1 MNSVFKIKKNAGS
14 VSKKSA
20 SQLIG
25 NFCKYSF
32 LTKNR
37 ENLNKFTNHYN
48 FVNPSMIS
56 LSKNQMTISIHSQMN
71 SLNLYKYNKY
81 NFCNKNEPTKKG
93 EEKDD
98 KDKQDAP
105 KGFEKFYK
113 RNKATTE
120 SKEDTS
126 KKETKSDNSD
136 KTENKDSS
144 KNEDKE
150 FEEENKDENS
160 ENNKNKKPDD
170 DNFYEKLK
178 QFANENSGLIIS
190 AVAVFAYILL
200 YLARTKKASLREV
213 TVNEFNTFV
222 ETHQIQSIEITKD
235 KISPTFF
242 NVISYLKDGNI
253 IKLNIINHEMFLRGL
268 EQKQY
273 EMGIPEKDFVPIKI
287 TSTPSVETSDDN
299 TLLPAFAFGVLAA
312 LLYRLTKNYQAF
324 MTAAKNLK
332 KGKKSSGSEDQGK
345 SGLGGFR
352 GFNMF
357 DYGKTNVKEFGTEIK
372 VNVKFKNVAGM
383 EQAKKEI
390 MEFVDFLKHPEKY
403 HKLGA
408 KIPRGALL
416 AGPPGTGKTM
426 LAKAVAGEA
435 NVPFFA
441 ISGSD
446 FVEMFVG
453 VGAAR
458 VRDLFKKAKEKSP
471 SIIFIDEIDAVGR
484 KRGGKFTGGH
494 DERDN
499 TLNQLLVEMD
509 GFGTESN
516 VIVLAATNRS
526 DILDAALLRPGRFDR
541 QVEITLPDR
550 KDREQIFK
558 IYLKKVKLDHSKSIE
573 EYAMRLSTLTPGFSG
588 ADISNLVN
596 EAAII
601 SARNNKEHVDSE
613 SFESAAD
620 RIIAGL
626 ETRRMLSEKERKI
639 VAYHEAGH
647 AVVGWF
653 LEHSSPLVKLTI
665 IPRSKGALGFTQF
678 VPDDIS
684 LRSTEHLQDLICG
697 LLGGRIAEE
706 KFFGSI
712 TTGASDDLQKIGRIA
727 DAMVTKYGMSNLG
740 LRAFPGGDE
749 EGYMAKP
756 YSTETESVS

>member
-37 ENLNKFTNHYN
+37 KNLNKFTNHYN

-222 ETHQIQSIEITKD
+222 ETHLIQSIEITKD